1 MNPQVRPVTAAL
13 ALLIVAGAYFAYQG
27 RMDRPGPPRPAA
39 SFSAARPTGPPMPP
53 TAREILDRRAILDL
67 RAEQIARLETLDQLW
82 TREASGLE
90 AMIRDAERQF
100 SVFATEAQHQK
111 GASLPEIQRR
121 SAEFSQ
127 LSAELRERRRHHA
140 DVALGVLT
148 EGQRQRLAQPRPPV
162 VEERND
168 GATRR

>member
-1 MNPQVRPVTAAL
+1 MNPQGRPVIAAL
-13 ALLIVAGAYFAYQG
+13 ALLIVAGAYFADQG
-27 RMDRPGPPRPAA
+27 RMNRPGPPRPAA
-39 SFSAARPTGPPMPP
+39 SVPAVRPAGPPVPP
-53 TAREILDRRAILDL
+53 AAREILDRRAVLDL

-90 AMIRDAERQF
+90 AMLRDAERQF
-100 SVFATEAQHQK
+100 SVFATEAQQQK

-148 EGQRQRLAQPRPPV
+148 ERQRQRLAEPRPPV